1 MLEFR
6 REKSPVVTY
15 ECSTN
20 KIKDNFVTFIHW
32 EEVCVFLR
40 IHSLVS
46 RESTNK
52 YNLYIA

>member
-32 EEVCVFLR
+32 EEVCVFP
-40 IHSLVS
+40 VS
-46 RESTNK
+46 YTH
-52 YNLYIA
+52 LTLPTT